1 MLAGVWLCLI
11 TSLCRCE
18 LGKKK
23 KSKGV
28 VCNLWTLALSYMAV
42 RFPEEPRG
50 QCFYLSYCPQSP
62 LLLGYVLLLVH
73 HFARCWSYSYNLCG
87 QCWQWS
93 PFLKSALPLRGGCE
107 LMCFFFKTC
116 EPQSFF
122 AQKTWKENT
131 YQFNCLLATFA
142 SAKSVGTYSIGKGLF
157 YYPSNYSYLSAFV
170 WKSWNMKPK
179 PTVVLEQPDSHL
191 SHAYERQQQRWWI
204 SPRAA
209 DLSSGGAL
217 AQIYCGG
224 GLEVHMFWTAFDWW
238 VNWGFTWTIPMAKPT
253 SWWKLFLWLQP
264 GWRTSWWWWWW
275 WGVPMAIE
283 CDCQRLFSL

>member
-107 LMCFFFKTC
+107 LMCFFSKPASPKVSLLKKHEKKTRIN
-116 EPQSFF
+116 S
-122 AQKTWKENT
+122 T
-131 YQFNCLLATFA
+131 
-142 SAKSVGTYSIGKGLF
+142 
-157 YYPSNYSYLSAFV
+157 AFL
-170 WKSWNMKPK
+170 P
-179 PTVVLEQPDSHL
+179 PSHL
-191 SHAYERQQQRWWI
+191 QKVLGPIQSEKVYFI
-204 SPRAA
+204 IP
-209 DLSSGGAL
+209 
-217 AQIYCGG
+217 
-224 GLEVHMFWTAFDWW
+224 V
-238 VNWGFTWTIPMAKPT
+238 TILT
-253 SWWKLFLWLQP
+253 
-264 GWRTSWWWWWW
+264 
-275 WGVPMAIE
+275 
-283 CDCQRLFSL
+283 